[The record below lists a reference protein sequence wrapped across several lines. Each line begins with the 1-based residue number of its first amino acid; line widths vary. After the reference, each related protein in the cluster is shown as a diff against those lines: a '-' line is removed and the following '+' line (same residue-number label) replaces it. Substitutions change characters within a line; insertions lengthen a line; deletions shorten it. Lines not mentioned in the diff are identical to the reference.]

1 MDIIPVYFGQRIHHD
16 FYYDSTTYM
25 MSVVKNLLAPQ
36 TPEGAQ
42 KPVQLILPND
52 NDLVGQLST
61 RKYSMTDDA
70 KIRVESKD
78 AMKSAGCTR
87 PTRPTA
93 SSCCACRSNPRGE
106 ETLRSERQEAAR
118 PAAGKRPHR

>member
-1 MDIIPVYFGQRIHHD
+1 
-16 FYYDSTTYM
+16 

-36 TPEGAQ
+36 TPDGTQ

-78 AMKSAGCTR
+78 AMKK
-87 PTRPTA
+87 
-93 SSCCACRSNPRGE
+93 RGMH
-106 ETLRSERQEAAR
+106 SPDEADCILLLCL
-118 PAAGKRPHR
+118 PVKPKRRGDVKK

>member
-52 NDLVGQLST
+52 NDLSASFPHE
-61 RKYSMTDDA
+61 KYSMTDDA
-70 KIRVESKD
+70 K
-78 AMKSAGCTR
+78 
-87 PTRPTA
+87 
-93 SSCCACRSNPRGE
+93 NPRGE
-106 ETLRSERQEAAR
+106 QGRHEKARDALARRGRLHPPAVPAGQTQEERR
-118 PAAGKRPHR
+118 R

>member
-1 MDIIPVYFGQRIHHD
+1 
-16 FYYDSTTYM
+16 M

-78 AMKSAGCTR
+78 AMKKRGDALARRGRLHPPVVPAGQPKR
-87 PTRPTA
+87 
-93 SSCCACRSNPRGE
+93 RGDV
-106 ETLRSERQEAAR
+106 
-118 PAAGKRPHR
+118 KK

>member
-1 MDIIPVYFGQRIHHD
+1 
-16 FYYDSTTYM
+16 M

-70 KIRVESKD
+70 KIRVGEQGRHEKRGMHSPD
-78 AMKSAGCTR
+78 EADCILPVVPAGQTQEE
-87 PTRPTA
+87 
-93 SSCCACRSNPRGE
+93 RG
-106 ETLRSERQEAAR
+106 TLRSERQEAAR

>member
-1 MDIIPVYFGQRIHHD
+1 MDIIPVYFGQRIRHD
-16 FYYDSTTYM
+16 FYYDTTTYM

-36 TPEGAQ
+36 TPEGVQ

-78 AMKSAGCTR
+78 AMKK
-87 PTRPTA
+87 
-93 SSCCACRSNPRGE
+93 RGMH
-106 ETLRSERQEAAR
+106 SPDEADCILLLCL
-118 PAAGKRPHR
+118 PVKPKRRGDVKK

>member
-78 AMKSAGCTR
+78 RFIQMRNKSR
-87 PTRPTA
+87 PCCNCP
-93 SSCCACRSNPRGE
+93 SSVGQIYKYSG
-106 ETLRSERQEAAR
+106 AAL
-118 PAAGKRPHR
+118 AA

>member
-52 NDLVGQLST
+52 NDLVGQLS
-61 RKYSMTDDA
+61 

-78 AMKSAGCTR
+78 AMKK
-87 PTRPTA
+87 
-93 SSCCACRSNPRGE
+93 RGMH
-106 ETLRSERQEAAR
+106 SPDEADCILLLCL
-118 PAAGKRPHR
+118 PVKPKRRGDVKK